1 MTTFWLCREFGWTPQ
16 QVRQQSAKDIERL
29 TLILNQRRALQ
40 EQLGPLGEGG
50 TTILV
55 SED

>member
-16 QVRQQSAKDIERL
+16 QVRQQHARDIERL
-29 TLILNQRRALQ
+29 ILILNEWHAQWKQR
-40 EQLGPLGEGG
+40 GPEGEGA

-55 SED
+55 TD